1 MSPKQWCASASPG
14 ERLVYHSS
22 CSLALVG
29 GGPVI
34 QDVRDLYDEGLI
46 DLVQKRGSYGKF
58 DYIAVKRR
66 TRAKIPLEHSFKFM
80 EEMRY

>member
-29 GGPVI
+29 GGHVVRDI
-34 QDVRDLYDEGLI
+34 RDLYDAGLI
-46 DLVQKRGSYGKF
+46 DLVQKHGTHGGF

-66 TRAKIPLEHSFKFM
+66 KPAKIALENTFRWM
-80 EEMRY
+80 EERF